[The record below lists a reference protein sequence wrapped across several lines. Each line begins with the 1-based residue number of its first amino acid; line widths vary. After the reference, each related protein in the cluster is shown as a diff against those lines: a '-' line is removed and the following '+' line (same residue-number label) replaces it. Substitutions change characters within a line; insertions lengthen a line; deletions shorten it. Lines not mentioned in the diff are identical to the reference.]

1 MKKKLKE
8 THEFEVMKLV
18 LDKFL
23 WVAFV
28 MMALGLYVLIMVP
41 AALLKGTLLLVSGAI
56 MMLLFLIILYRH
68 YEIGK

>member
-41 AALLKGTLLLVSGAI
+41 AALLKDTLLLVSGAI